1 MLLTV
6 SSERFCFMK
15 KILISSILAILIIL
29 SFSSCSSG
37 KTPNSAEYKGLTIS
51 VESVK
56 KFGNND
62 ELKKEKDILISN
74 EDYISSPGKQS
85 VYLAV
90 VFSVANTTSRTIEF
104 YTNTMSI
111 NKKFSDIGTFS
122 EPIGMSD
129 SDHSDDLTHSFFQK
143 EFAANSSQTFKMLYV
158 IPDDVDVNKLVIT
171 VNSGDD
177 GVKNEQ
183 ISLKGVAVEN
193 AS

>member
-1 MLLTV
+1 
-6 SSERFCFMK
+6 MK
-15 KILISSILAILIIL
+15 KILISSILAILIIF

-37 KTPNSAEYKGLTIS
+37 KTSNSAEYIGLTIS

-129 SDHSDDLTHSFFQK
+129 SDHSDDFTHSFFQK

-158 IPDDVDVNKLVIT
+158 IPDDVDVNNLVIFI
-171 VNSGDD
+171 NSGDD